1 MDCLN
6 YNLLDEDF
14 SNASDAVIT
23 AVAQGVGALAQ
34 GAGGIAQARATKEA
48 SKSDIQKLI
57 ETSCGGKRPKILPKK
72 KREWDACAKR
82 VQDEENRKNAEARK
96 QELELEKQKL
106 QTQAQVAQSQ
116 VEQQRLASDQQ
127 RLAVSDTGSGDKFLG
142 MPKAVGITVAVV
154 GGLALIVGGIL
165 IVRKLRK

>member
-72 KREWDACAKR
+72 KREWDDCAKR
-82 VQDEENRKNAEARK
+82 VQDEENKKNAEARK

-116 VEQQRLASDQQ
+116 VEQQRLASEQ
-127 RLAVSDTGSGDKFLG
+127 RLAGSDTGSGDKFLG